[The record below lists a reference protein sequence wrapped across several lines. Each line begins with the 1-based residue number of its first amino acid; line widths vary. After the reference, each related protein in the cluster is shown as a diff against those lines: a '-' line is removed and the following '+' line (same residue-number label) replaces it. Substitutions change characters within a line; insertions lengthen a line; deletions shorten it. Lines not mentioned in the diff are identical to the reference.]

1 MATKTRRTLV
11 KAFKVGLIL
20 TSALLLSSANAH
32 YSLPP
37 LPPELY
43 APIAP
48 AATTTSFTVSWQSTS
63 GYLCKLSEKVNDGIW
78 ATVSNTSS
86 PINSVTL
93 TRAIGDYDYQLTCI
107 GLPGGGSVGP
117 VTSVA
122 VVATIP
128 SLDPLDAQLGYQ
140 FTVRTGDIDSDG
152 KKDIY
157 LKRTSGG
164 NANNGVIDKT
174 ILTQNIDGHFEV
186 LQDPTSGQFSTA
198 GGWPISASVTAV
210 VNDFNV
216 DGRVDV
222 LLKNLDSVIGN
233 VDDQIIFSSGKF
245 FNGAAQA
252 ATSIDFEFEKFFRD
266 TYNWI
271 LDPNYFSQA
280 LVAGLPAYNLAVTLK
295 VWFCINYGYST
306 PCVNTSRHVYNKT
319 ITLAKMGLSGYQT
332 TEAAE
337 AALAA
342 SLGFASY
349 DSFRCKLICGW
360 LDFYRFYGSIAFNVE
375 DVWTPTTESPAFDDI
390 TFSKPGSDLADIFGS
405 IFNSGTFVPG
415 SEGIIKVGEIIG
427 DILGSVILDG
437 VFGQGS
443 TVYEDVDGIS
453 RNEIMIIPDLFAT
466 LVSSTNQSQTPS
478 AFGTLIANPLPG
490 SSINKK
496 NHSGGNCTSDG
507 RYDTTG
513 VFRNGP
519 KHFGVDLGSG
529 STNVSVGTPVL
540 AAGDGNAVYA
550 NQPSK
555 AGKLLEIYHKFG
567 FVSRYLHLN
576 TTITTSRQNGVKA
589 GDQIATVGRSGNVL
603 SCSKTHLH
611 FSTKI
616 VGKPFDPTPVFNW
629 PLEQ

>member
-186 LQDPTSGQFSTA
+186 LQDPK
-198 GGWPISASVTAV
+198 I
-210 VNDFNV
+210 
-216 DGRVDV
+216 GR
-222 LLKNLDSVIGN
+222 
-233 VDDQIIFSSGKF
+233 
-245 FNGAAQA
+245 A
-252 ATSIDFEFEKFFRD
+252 
-266 TYNWI
+266 
-271 LDPNYFSQA
+271 
-280 LVAGLPAYNLAVTLK
+280 
-295 VWFCINYGYST
+295 
-306 PCVNTSRHVYNKT
+306 HV
-319 ITLAKMGLSGYQT
+319 
-332 TEAAE
+332 
-337 AALAA
+337 
-342 SLGFASY
+342 
-349 DSFRCKLICGW
+349 
-360 LDFYRFYGSIAFNVE
+360 
-375 DVWTPTTESPAFDDI
+375 
-390 TFSKPGSDLADIFGS
+390 
-405 IFNSGTFVPG
+405 
-415 SEGIIKVGEIIG
+415 
-427 DILGSVILDG
+427 
-437 VFGQGS
+437 
-443 TVYEDVDGIS
+443 
-453 RNEIMIIPDLFAT
+453 
-466 LVSSTNQSQTPS
+466 
-478 AFGTLIANPLPG
+478 
-490 SSINKK
+490 
-496 NHSGGNCTSDG
+496 
-507 RYDTTG
+507 
-513 VFRNGP
+513 
-519 KHFGVDLGSG
+519 
-529 STNVSVGTPVL
+529 
-540 AAGDGNAVYA
+540 
-550 NQPSK
+550 
-555 AGKLLEIYHKFG
+555 
-567 FVSRYLHLN
+567 
-576 TTITTSRQNGVKA
+576 
-589 GDQIATVGRSGNVL
+589 
-603 SCSKTHLH
+603 
-611 FSTKI
+611 
-616 VGKPFDPTPVFNW
+616 
-629 PLEQ
+629 